1 MHIAFAIL
9 SGILLLATI
18 IPLSRSD
25 KWYIRGFDFPRLQ
38 ILLAALLGLAAA
50 LVVLDGASLSLRL
63 THTALLVVIV
73 WQGWWIMPY
82 TRVMPREVRS
92 TNAPD
97 AARRLTIL
105 NANVLTPNHQAERL
119 LALIREHK
127 PDLVITLES
136 DQWWQERLDTI
147 APDYPHAIKVPLDNL
162 YGMHLYSRLPLHDGT
177 VEYLIEP
184 DKPSI
189 HVEVELRSG
198 ARIRLHVLHP
208 APPSP
213 TENEQS
219 TARDRELVVV
229 ARRVREHGQPAIVAG
244 DLNDVAWSRTTR
256 EFRCISEMLDP
267 RVGRGMYNTY
277 HAERW
282 YMRWPLDHVFHGEAF
297 TVRRLE
303 RLSHIGSDHFPLLSE
318 LQFEPSAAAEQEG
331 LGG

>member
-1 MHIAFAIL
+1 MQITFAIL
-9 SGILLLATI
+9 SGVLLWGTL

-25 KWYIRGFDFPRLQ
+25 KWYIRGFDFPRLE
-38 ILLAALLGLAAA
+38 ILLAALLVLAAV
-50 LVVLDGASLSLRL
+50 LVLLDRSITSTRL
-63 THTALLVVIV
+63 TYTALLVVIV
-73 WQGWWIMPY
+73 WQGWWIVPY
-82 TRVMPREVRS
+82 TRLMAREVRS
-92 TNAPD
+92 TTAPD
-97 AARRLTIL
+97 AARSITIL
-105 NANVLTPNHQAERL
+105 NANVLTPNHESQHL
-119 LALIREHK
+119 LALIGEHQ

-136 DQWWQERLDTI
+136 DAWWQEQLDTI

-189 HVEVELRSG
+189 HVDVELRSG
-198 ARIRLHVLHP
+198 DRIRLHVLHP

-213 TENEQS
+213 TENEES
-219 TARDRELVVV
+219 TARDRELVIV
-229 ARRVREHGQPAIVAG
+229 ARRVREHGKPAIVAG

-256 EFRCISEMLDP
+256 EFRRISEMLDP

-277 HAERW
+277 NAEHW
-282 YMRWPLDHVFHGEAF
+282 YMRWPLDHIFHGEAF

-303 RLSHIGSDHFPLLSE
+303 RLGQIGSDHFPLLSE
-318 LQFEPSAAAEQEG
+318 LQFEPSAAAEQNG